1 MSKRLAERLTKK
13 PARKEKIDTQPEVP
27 GPKKK
32 YEAPRLKGFQ
42 KKTTTKPKEFKGMQ
56 RALAEKKA
64 KDDERAEELARK
76 EAEMECLPGGSKK
89 PPAKKP
95 PAKKAPPKKSQTVG
109 KSPTSSAQKPKQ
121 TGTEDMEAAIDDK
134 QTAAMEAQMQAD
146 EAKCA
151 AEQAQMEAQQMQ
163 LIADEA
169 AIAAEEAMTYGPH
182 PMDDDMFMQLNV
194 EDSFERAKMEY
205 QKTKK
210 RPKEVQ
216 TNQTS
221 FKITSQPEDDSEPI
235 NIELNEVNVS
245 FLDDED
251 MPEDDLLTDEEC
263 DFNQPLKRTKDPTPV
278 MDDRKMKQYMENMQA
293 KLQKTCPN
301 EVPDAAYE
309 LDADG
314 HLVVKSLRD
323 IAEDIMQDDDDDDEE
338 CVEEEPAIDPK
349 RAALVERLAKIKDQ
363 QVTSSAPLNMNI
375 TLEGYEP
382 FDGTGLYEV
391 EFPEM
396 DVFKTMVV
404 YCINII
410 NQNEILEAKI
420 LERGS
425 MPSKVLSDRTKFIG
439 EVETEKNNIYNL
451 SKKYIETY
459 QEYHNRKL
467 ESTAISLY
475 ETINFLIQRIVK
487 LRSVLYGSHNEYE
500 TSTTT
505 VKLLLIITGVFCEEC
520 PPIPIMIPIKFDFKV
535 QIECLRNV
543 SESEVKLCVILQQI
557 KNAGKQVQTSMSK
570 ISHHSAQLLDTEI
583 ERMEKTFKVNMSNF
597 HENYMGCATMQQSSR
612 IGVFRDIKNLLND
625 SIAFFNKLSEI
636 DANNQEIRTSTIK
649 DYFRCFE
656 NSDFYLSNLTNQFD
670 NSHNIEPTSLSYLTN
685 YAHIYNT
692 FFKLNETLSLLMYR
706 MVDHYVFECEFGLY
720 ILRDLIYLILIAHTN
735 LTPVQMYEIRC
746 KATDGDYSTRIAFA
760 HKQVYKLQRKLY
772 DSNRKMDS
780 SFNIISSVKA
790 QITKIKESYNLPKEP
805 PHDAEG
811 IRQYKLKKDE
821 CSSSIK
827 QFEEQLV
834 EVRGMFVLRIQHGA
848 DFKNFYYKV
857 CTEERKYQLKV
868 VRQIHDSLEEL
879 LGVIQLFDKAKRT
892 EAIPREMIYRK
903 MNLENKFQEIGK
915 NLNKMNKDLNKTTD
929 RNIITSIYDKMI
941 NSELVRLID
950 KSIIYISCLT
960 RSKMLVDIVLGFIL
974 LTFLAIELIEVQGS
988 DDEHCRI
995 IETNTM
1001 DQTPDNMTAFSS
1013 IYDEFDKK
1021 YHNQMGRMTLANTA
1035 AEELLEGGPKGG
1047 VNKNAITNIIN
1058 ARINREKTKGQSDDA
1073 NICKTLA
1080 SIRDQLVFGKVDKD
1094 LINLEDDAEEIESLS
1109 DYDEEQK
1116 AYIPEEEVFQLSDD
1130 DVCDEEED
1138 LAAVYG
1144 PPPGGLY
1151 TSDEIFSEI
1160 SEEELLD
1167 QASAVIDDV
1176 VVDMDQEERIVRAM
1190 AIEEE
1195 KLQRER
1201 DEHEELGLT
1210 EADFLKGKLM
1220 AQGYDR
1226 YFTEQVDQIIRENR
1240 KLLEDEN
1247 KRLQEIEEEKHYF
1260 PHGFKEARKALIRE
1274 KREARKPP
1282 PLPPRSFKGEKD
1294 NFREE
1299 VLKKWTT
1306 PVEYAPLPPQWR
1318 KPLTQMPK
1326 YPPKQFQTPDRRQS
1340 CPPKTPPPSTGR
1352 QWSPQT
1358 PSSRTQSFSVTT
1370 PGSHRYGEEA
1380 RKLICFEEDEDGEI
1394 IDSRKIE
1401 DEDLSLGLEKVLI
1414 TPNIDQL
1421 DKSMTRIEKGPEEI
1435 QKMVETLSRSG
1446 IPRKTCHKRYV
1457 SDKTPYPDRKMAW
1470 QSTLRSDVPGRASE
1484 VPQQPPRQSGI
1495 PRRATQTT
1503 CPPQPICPPPPN
1515 CPPQIPR
1522 RQTGIPR
1529 RGSQTSAPPETICP
1543 PASHRRHTG
1552 IPKFPKK

>member
-1 MSKRLAERLTKK
+1 
-13 PARKEKIDTQPEVP
+13 
-27 GPKKK
+27 
-32 YEAPRLKGFQ
+32 
-42 KKTTTKPKEFKGMQ
+42 MQ
-56 RALAEKKA
+56 RAIAEKKA
-64 KDDERAEELARK
+64 KEDERAAELARK
-76 EAEMECLPGGSKK
+76 ESLMECMPGGSKK
-89 PPAKKP
+89 PPSKKPPGKKP
-95 PAKKAPPKKSQTVG
+95 PAKKSSSKKSPTVG
-109 KSPTSSAQKPKQ
+109 RSPTSSAQCPPIQ
-121 TGTEDMEAAIDDK
+121 TETEDMEAAIDDK

-151 AEQAQMEAQQMQ
+151 AEQAQLEAEQMQ

-169 AIAAEEAMTYGPH
+169 AIAAEEAMTYGPSS
-182 PMDDDMFMQLNV
+182 MDDDMFMQMNV

-210 RPKEVQ
+210 RPKQVE

-221 FKITSQPEDDSEPI
+221 LKITSQPDDDSEPI

-251 MPEDDLLTDEEC
+251 MPDDDLLSDEEC
-263 DFNQPLKRTKDPTPV
+263 DFNQSLKRPKDYTPV
-278 MDDRKMKQYMENMQA
+278 MDDRRMKQYMENMQA

-301 EVPDAAYE
+301 EVPDVEYE

-314 HLVVKSLRD
+314 HIVVKSLRD
-323 IAEDIMQDDDDDDEE
+323 IAEDIIQDDDDEDDDDDEE
-338 CVEEEPAIDPK
+338 CVDEEPPIDLK
-349 RAALVERLAKIKDQ
+349 KAALVARLAKIKDQ
-363 QVTSSAPLNMNI
+363 QATSSAPLNMNI

-382 FDGTGLYEV
+382 FDGTGLYEE
-391 EFPEM
+391 EFPAME
-396 DVFKTMVV
+396 VFKTMVV

-425 MPSKVLSDRTKFIG
+425 IPSKVLSDRTKFIG

-451 SKKYIETY
+451 SKKYIEFY
-459 QEYHNRKL
+459 QEYQGRKQ
-467 ESTAISLY
+467 ESTAMSLY
-475 ETINFLIQRIVK
+475 ETINFLNQRIVK

-505 VKLLLIITGVFCEEC
+505 VKLLLIITGIFGEEC
-520 PPIPIMIPIKFDFKV
+520 PPVPIMIPISFDWKK
-535 QIECLRNV
+535 IAECKKNA
-543 SESEVKLCVILQQI
+543 SESEVKVCVILLQI
-557 KNAGKQVQTSMSK
+557 TNANKEVQSK
-570 ISHHSAQLLDTEI
+570 ISKFSNQPAPLLDLEI
-583 ERMEKTFKVNMSNF
+583 ERMEQRFKVNMSDF
-597 HENYMGCATMQQSSR
+597 HENYMGLATMQQSIR
-612 IGVFRDIKNLLND
+612 IEVFRDIKNLFND

-636 DANNQEIRTSTIK
+636 DAINHEIRTSTIK

-692 FFKLNETLSLLMYR
+692 FFKLGESFSLLMYR

-720 ILRDLIYLILIAHTN
+720 ILRDLIYMILIAHNN
-735 LTPVQMYEIRC
+735 LLPVQIYDIRC
-746 KATDGDYSTRIAFA
+746 KASEGDYRIRIAFA

-772 DSNRKMDS
+772 DSNRKMES
-780 SFNIISSVKA
+780 SFSIINSVKA
-790 QITKIKESYNLPKEP
+790 QIKKIKDSYNLPSEP

-821 CSSSIK
+821 CTSAIK
-827 QFEEQLV
+827 QFEEQLE

-848 DFKNFYYKV
+848 DFKNFYYKI
-857 CTEERKYQLKV
+857 CTRERQVQLHLV
-868 VRQIHDSLEEL
+868 GLTHHSLNEL
-879 LGVIQLFDKAKRT
+879 LSVIRLFDKAKRT
-892 EAIPREMIYRK
+892 EAIPREMIFRK
-903 MNLENKFQEIGK
+903 MDLENKFQEIGK
-915 NLNKMNKDLNKTTD
+915 NIHKMSKDLKKTSD

-974 LTFLAIELIEVQGS
+974 LTFLLIEVIEIEG
-988 DDEHCRI
+988 DDEENCVI
-995 IETNTM
+995 VEPNDM
-1001 DQTPDNMTAFSS
+1001 DTLPDNLTAFGAF
-1013 IYDEFDKK
+1013 YDDFKRK
-1021 YHNQMGRMTLANTA
+1021 YSTQMTRITLATTA
-1035 AEELLEGGPKGG
+1035 AEELELHEGGPKGG

-1073 NICKTLA
+1073 KICKTLA

-1116 AYIPEEEVFQLSDD
+1116 AYKPEEEVYQFSDD
-1130 DVCDEEED
+1130 DECDGDEE
-1138 LAAVYG
+1138 LAAFYG

-1160 SEEELLD
+1160 SNEELLD

-1176 VVDMDQEERIVRAM
+1176 VDDMDQEERLVRAM
-1190 AIEEE
+1190 AEEEE

-1201 DEHEELGLT
+1201 DECEALGLT

-1226 YFTEQVDQIIRENR
+1226 YFTEQVDKIVKQNR
-1240 KLLEDEN
+1240 KLLDDETA
-1247 KRLQEIEEEKHYF
+1247 RLKEIEEEKHYF
-1260 PHGFKEARKALIRE
+1260 PHGFEEARKALLRE
-1274 KREARKPP
+1274 KREARRPP
-1282 PLPPRSFKGEKD
+1282 PLPPITFKKGERD

-1299 VLKKWTT
+1299 VLKKWTK
-1306 PVEYAPLPPQWR
+1306 PVQYAPLPPQWR

-1326 YPPKQFQTPDRRQS
+1326 YPQTQFQTPVRRQP

-1380 RKLICFEEDEDGEI
+1380 RKLVCFEENEDGEI

-1401 DEDLSLGLEKVLI
+1401 DEDLSLGLERVLI
-1414 TPNIDQL
+1414 TPNLDQL

-1470 QSTLRSDVPGRASE
+1470 QSTLRSDVSGREPE
-1484 VPQQPPRQSGI
+1484 VSQPRRQSGI
-1495 PRRATQTT
+1495 PRRATQAT
-1503 CPPQPICPPPPN
+1503 CPPPQPICPPQPN
-1515 CPPQIPR
+1515 CPPKIQR
-1522 RQTGIPR
+1522 RQIGISR
-1529 RGSQTSAPPETICP
+1529 RGSQAAAPTETICP
-1543 PASHRRHTG
+1543 PPSQQRPTG